1 MKKVFLFII
10 IYAVLLTGCLGEKDA
25 AIPNGKPVIGVTLVP
40 QKTFVKEVCKELADV
55 VVAIPPGYSPESYDI
70 TPAQRKKLGS
80 VSVYFS
86 IGVAAEEASIFPYL
100 GNVKITELDKEA
112 ASVYPERKFEDGER
126 DPHIW
131 LSLKRVSVMVD
142 AIARE
147 MGILD
152 GANKEKYYENARL
165 YKEKLKAA
173 ETEIAEALSNVKNK
187 SFITYHPAFGY
198 FADDFG
204 LEMHALEKS
213 GKEATGQH
221 LGNMIDFAKANNI
234 KVIFYQRESGN
245 RQALS
250 FAEEIGGKAIELEPL
265 AENYIENLIKTA
277 HIISEVSE

>member
-1 MKKVFLFII
+1 
-10 IYAVLLTGCLGEKDA
+10 
-25 AIPNGKPVIGVTLVP
+25 
-40 QKTFVKEVCKELADV
+40 
-55 VVAIPPGYSPESYDI
+55 
-70 TPAQRKKLGS
+70 
-80 VSVYFS
+80 
-86 IGVAAEEASIFPYL
+86 
-100 GNVKITELDKEA
+100 
-112 ASVYPERKFEDGER
+112 
-126 DPHIW
+126 
-131 LSLKRVSVMVD
+131 MVD

-204 LEMHALEKS
+204 LEMHALEKG